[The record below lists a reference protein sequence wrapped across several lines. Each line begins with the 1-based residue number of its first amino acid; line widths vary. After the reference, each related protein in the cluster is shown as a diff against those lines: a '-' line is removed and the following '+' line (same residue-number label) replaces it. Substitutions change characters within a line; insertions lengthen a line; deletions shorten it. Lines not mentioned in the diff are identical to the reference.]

1 MIKQFDDFYYKL
13 NAEQKRELIDH
24 IVKTYTNL
32 NVVMEGY
39 NSGTLAILDGLN
51 AGPLATLSLTNKC
64 NGCGRPL

>member
-51 AGPLATLSLTNKC
+51 AG
-64 NGCGRPL
+64 